1 MNVTGAIQL
10 EYFDGQVSQH
20 CSFFMAQNFPFRLDK
35 PTGAASCSFS
45 LANYKTSAHA
55 RRGGTGRAQKSS
67 KKILGRLLFL
77 AHPTHTLRAISSF
90 CHFRMARGLRIL
102 YEANPIRIAER
113 NSSNSRISSD
123 TRQQSMTLSK
133 EANTIGTVGQSASHQ
148 ADSSVEHVTR
158 RGFVLSAVALGAAAV
173 SESAVWG
180 ADEKI
185 EPVPI
190 IDSHIHLF
198 DGSRPQ
204 GAPYVGPGGD
214 SPTISLPDD
223 YRKLAVPLGIT
234 GAIKV
239 EASPWVEDNLWAL
252 QVMQSDDMMLGLV
265 GNLQP
270 EKPDFP
276 ELLVRHAKNP
286 LFRGIRHGN
295 LWGYDLTK
303 MVKDDAFMKGMRLL
317 SDLNLSLD
325 IANPTVPLLEA
336 VVQLNDGVPDLR
348 IIIDHLPGLEPTADT
363 QAAYDNVLKVLHS
376 RKNIFVKLSSV
387 IHRIEGKIVKDLEVL
402 RPRLD
407 RLIDVFGDDRILF
420 GSDWPNSDGVAPLDQ
435 VVGIVKEYFAD
446 KPRELQEK
454 YFWKNSV
461 TAYKWKVKRD
471 R

>member
-1 MNVTGAIQL
+1 M
-10 EYFDGQVSQH
+10 
-20 CSFFMAQNFPFRLDK
+20 
-35 PTGAASCSFS
+35 
-45 LANYKTSAHA
+45 
-55 RRGGTGRAQKSS
+55 
-67 KKILGRLLFL
+67 
-77 AHPTHTLRAISSF
+77 
-90 CHFRMARGLRIL
+90 
-102 YEANPIRIAER
+102 
-113 NSSNSRISSD
+113 NSSNSRIISD
-123 TRQQSMTLSK
+123 TGQQSMTLSK
-133 EANTIGTVGQSASHQ
+133 EANAISTVGRSTSHQ
-148 ADSSVEHVTR
+148 ADSSVEHLTR
-158 RGFVLSAVALGAAAV
+158 RAFVLSTVALGAAAV
-173 SESAVWG
+173 SKSAAWG
-180 ADEKI
+180 AEATE

-204 GAPYVGPGGD
+204 GAPYVGPGGG

-317 SDLNLSLD
+317 SDLDLSLD

-336 VVQLNDGVPDLR
+336 VVQLNDSVPDLR

-363 QAAYDNVLKVLHS
+363 QVAYDNVLKVLHS
-376 RKNIFVKLSSV
+376 RKNIFVKLSAV
-387 IHRIEGKIVKDLEVL
+387 IHRIAGKIVRDLEVH

-407 RLIDVFGDDRILF
+407 RLIDVFGDDRIIF

-435 VVGIVKEYFAD
+435 VVSIVKEYFAD

-461 TAYKWKVKRD
+461 TAYKWKVKKD

>member
-1 MNVTGAIQL
+1 MT
-10 EYFDGQVSQH
+10 
-20 CSFFMAQNFPFRLDK
+20 R
-35 PTGAASCSFS
+35 
-45 LANYKTSAHA
+45 
-55 RRGGTGRAQKSS
+55 S
-67 KKILGRLLFL
+67 KQ
-77 AHPTHTLRAISSF
+77 P
-90 CHFRMARGLRIL
+90 
-102 YEANPIRIAER
+102 
-113 NSSNSRISSD
+113 D
-123 TRQQSMTLSK
+123 V
-133 EANTIGTVGQSASHQ
+133 IGTVGQTSSHL
-148 ADSSVEHVTR
+148 ADLTLERVTR
-158 RGFVLSAVALGAAAV
+158 RGFVLTTVALGTAAV
-173 SESAVWG
+173 SESAAWG
-180 ADEKI
+180 AEAKV

-204 GAPYVGPGGD
+204 GAPYVGPGGS
-214 SPTISLPDD
+214 SPTISLPAD

-265 GNLQP
+265 GNLRP

-286 LFRGIRHGN
+286 LYRGIRHGN

-303 MVKDDAFMKGMRLL
+303 MVSDDAFMKGMRLL
-317 SDLNLSLD
+317 SDLDLSLD

-336 VVQLNDGVPDLR
+336 VVQLNHSVPDLR

-363 QAAYDNVLKVLHS
+363 LAAYDNVLKVLHS
-376 RKNIFVKLSSV
+376 RKNVFVKLSAV
-387 IHRIEGKIVKDLEVL
+387 IHRIAGKVVKDLEVH

-407 RLIDVFGDDRILF
+407 RLIDVFGDDRIIF
-420 GSDWPNSDGVAPLDQ
+420 GSDWPNSDGVASLDE

-446 KPRELQEK
+446 KPREVQEK

-461 TAYKWKVKRD
+461 TAYKWKAKKD